1 MKKICEDL
9 IESIEEFAKVASE
22 DEDYSY
28 EKCVEAMIIPATELF
43 REATMQLKE
52 EKLEKIDK
60 SKYFKRIEE
69 ILNS

>member
-1 MKKICEDL
+1 MKKIYEDL

-28 EKCVEAMIIPATELF
+28 EKCVESIVIPATEGF
-43 REATMQLKE
+43 REATRQLKE
-52 EKLEKIDK
+52 EELKEIDK
-60 SKYFKRIEE
+60 SKYYKRIEE